1 MSFCHL
7 FSLLRSGFE
16 FCHMAL
22 DLFSQAIGK
31 RNVNDELMNNTAT
44 ATT

>member
-1 MSFCHL
+1 VGLM
-7 FSLLRSGFE
+7 

-22 DLFSQAIGK
+22 NLFSQAIGK
-31 RNVNDELMNNTAT
+31 RNVNDELVNNTVT